1 MSYVVYDLSSIWQAH
16 SLVENM
22 KILSYFLT
30 QLAQFEIRHE
40 GPLPNTAKNSQP
52 ASGA

>member
-1 MSYVVYDLSSIWQAH
+1 MSYIVYDLSSIWQAH
-16 SLVENM
+16 SLVEKI
-22 KILSYFLT
+22 KILSPTSSL
-30 QLAQFEIRHE
+30 EIRHE